1 MALIKC
7 PECGKENVSDTA
19 EQCPNCGYGIKEH
32 FEREKRKAYYAEQQR
47 ILQEKEKAELDKMQ
61 AELNRELEK
70 IDRLQPSQKPT
81 EPSKW
86 KHMFYYNDSLSM
98 LSWAIIVGFVL
109 FLLCFVSTGI
119 FSILLAVLIVL
130 GIPFAAYI
138 TYLDY
143 DVMLNCYKRDYED
156 WKEQQSDWD
165 GYIEKKK
172 EEIRA
177 KYKDVASNMAH
188 YGTKTAPIPTIPI
201 KSNQLKCPICGS
213 TNVSRISTLNRG
225 VSVATV
231 GLASSKI
238 GKQYECK
245 KCKHKW

>member
-1 MALIKC
+1 MALVNC
-7 PECGKENVSDTA
+7 PECGKSNVSDTA
-19 EQCPNCGYGIKEH
+19 DQCPECGYGIREY

-47 ILQEKEKAELDKMQ
+47 ILQEKEKAEWDKMQ

-86 KHMFYYNDSLSM
+86 KHMFYYNGSLSM
-98 LSWAIIVGFVL
+98 LSWALIVGFVL

-119 FSILLAVLIVL
+119 FSFLLVVLIVL

-143 DVMLNCYKRDYED
+143 DVMFNCYKRDYED

-165 GYIEKKK
+165 GYIEKRK
-172 EEIRA
+172 EEVRA
-177 KYKDVASNMAH
+177 KYKKLASNMAH
-188 YGTKTAPIPTIPI
+188 YGTKTVPILNISVN
-201 KSNQLKCPICGS
+201 KNQLKCPICGS
-213 TNVSRISTLNRG
+213 TNVKKISTLNRT

-245 KCKHKW
+245 NCKHKW